1 MPELPEVETVRRGLE
16 RVMVGRIIASVDQR
30 RADLRIPFPKDFVA
44 RLTGRC
50 VATLTRRAKYLLVTL
65 DDGTVLIMHLGMS
78 GRFLIDPGKAGQ
90 DQPGRFHDRS
100 TPGSNGAS
108 DHDHVVFRLDNG
120 TRITYS
126 DPRRF
131 GLMTLSR
138 EAALDQH
145 KLLKDMGIE
154 PLSNG
159 FNGAYL
165 DRVLRA
171 KKTPI
176 KAALLDQRVVA
187 GIGNIYACEAL
198 FRAGLSPRRSSHS
211 VPGKRAARLA
221 TAIQIVLKEAIAA
234 GGSTLRDYVK
244 TDGALGYFQHS
255 FAVYDRT
262 GHICP
267 TPGCGSRIQ
276 RIVQANRS
284 TFFCGKCQR

>member
-16 RVMVGRIIASVDQR
+16 QVMVGRVIASVDQR
-30 RADLRIPFPKDFVA
+30 RADLRIPFPADFVA

-50 VATLTRRAKYLLVTL
+50 VKTITRRAKYLLVTL

-78 GRFLIDPGKAGQ
+78 GRFLIDDGKARQ
-90 DQPGRFHDRS
+90 DQPGHVHYGS
-100 TPGSNGAS
+100 TDLSNGAK
-108 DHDHVVFRLDNG
+108 DHDHVVFQLDNG
-120 TRITYS
+120 TRIIYS

-138 EAALDQH
+138 EAVLDQH
-145 KLLKDMGIE
+145 KLLKDVGIE

-171 KKTPI
+171 KMTPI

-198 FRAGLSPRRSSHS
+198 FRAGLSPRRSSHT

-244 TDGALGYFQHS
+244 TNGELGYFQHS
-255 FAVYDRT
+255 FAVYDRAGALCLT
-262 GHICP
+262 A
-267 TPGCGSRIQ
+267 GCASRIK